1 MDNLNAEPFKHS
13 TAARKAAAIVQ
24 QYMA

>member
-13 TAARKAAAIVQ
+13 SAARKVAAIIQ